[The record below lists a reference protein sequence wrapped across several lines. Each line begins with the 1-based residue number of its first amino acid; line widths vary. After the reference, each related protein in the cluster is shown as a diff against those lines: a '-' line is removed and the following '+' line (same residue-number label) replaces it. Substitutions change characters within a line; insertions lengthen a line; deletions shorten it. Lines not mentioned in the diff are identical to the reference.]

1 MGRRWFFFFCFQSHR
16 NAVSRNCRLSNFAN
30 DRRHQRSRPETA
42 VATLP
47 PLLQHQPREIAHRN
61 DVHRDT
67 RRKREAEN
75 PRLDRFKIL
84 VKCFEVKL
92 CIYNV
97 IIEKLNFSSPIGS
110 TPDAIESLKR
120 LIFSH
125 TKTLLQTTRNMWQR
139 KLTSAS
145 VMNWN
150 EAAIVNQHVPT
161 RTASWM
167 MLRFNCCQK

>member
-1 MGRRWFFFFCFQSHR
+1 MSNRASLIFFFCFQSHW
-16 NAVSRNCRLSNFAN
+16 NAAGRNCWLSNFAN

-47 PLLQHQPREIAHRN
+47 PLLQYQPREIAHRN

-75 PRLDRFKIL
+75 PRLDRLKIL

-97 IIEKLNFSSPIGS
+97 IIEKLNFSLTIGS

-120 LIFSH
+120 LILSH
-125 TKTLLQTTRNMWQR
+125 TQRRERNSKTLLQTTRNMRQR

-145 VMNWN
+145 VMN
-150 EAAIVNQHVPT
+150 
-161 RTASWM
+161 
-167 MLRFNCCQK
+167 